1 MRRQADQIA
10 LKGIRQL
17 AKQSPAKSQ
26 KNYFQND
33 TCTNNATVPK
43 TIYEFSAKSPS
54 PLTLENAAQRD
65 SDAPLT
71 DKAPK
76 NYDDVIC
83 IMEMSKVQIKLV
95 FFFLERVQLVHLL
108 PLLIRT
114 YVNSQV
120 LPLKVRETQR
130 EMSETG

>member
-1 MRRQADQIA
+1 M
-10 LKGIRQL
+10 
-17 AKQSPAKSQ
+17 
-26 KNYFQND
+26 
-33 TCTNNATVPK
+33 
-43 TIYEFSAKSPS
+43 
-54 PLTLENAAQRD
+54 TLEKAARRD
-65 SDAPLT
+65 CDAPLT

-83 IMEMSKVQIKLV
+83 IMEMSKVQIKTRV

-130 EMSETG
+130 GVSDTQLPPSQRPDQVGL